1 MRGLVTSR
9 PLFVAGLAFWS
20 RARPGFGAAGL
31 PIAPTRG
38 PVNGD
43 VAAFVFAR
51 SAPAAART
59 PLCEL
64 GIQLR
69 VAASQQNAAS
79 SRAIAIAT
87 VPLGLPRRLP
97 RCVQRSCRR
106 RWAPGDLQHSRVLA
120 GLAFL
125 KPFADRGAA

>member
-1 MRGLVTSR
+1 MVRTGSSRGATSCSAGVIDRSGQAHMRGLVTSR

-20 RARPGFGAAGL
+20 RARPGFGEAGL

-43 VAAFVFAR
+43 AAAFVFAR

-69 VAASQQNAAS
+69 VAASQ
-79 SRAIAIAT
+79 
-87 VPLGLPRRLP
+87 
-97 RCVQRSCRR
+97 
-106 RWAPGDLQHSRVLA
+106 
-120 GLAFL
+120 
-125 KPFADRGAA
+125 